1 MRNAK
6 ILAAG
11 LLALALLTG
20 CGAMQAAEPVSI
32 TFMHGWGGSGRDH
45 TAMRQIYADFEK
57 ANPDISVV
65 YDTSPDIT
73 VVMQKA
79 NDMLAA
85 DKAPDFISTNGSTQY
100 VSNAIRKNLA
110 LDLTPELEAD
120 PAFAADV
127 ADSTLEALR
136 QPDGAVYTLPDAVEY
151 IGYWYNEALF
161 REAGVTDTGTPEGT
175 VEPPAT
181 WEEFWRACDKLAA
194 AEKKTGAA
202 PMRMELGQ
210 LSVLLGARLAA
221 EDGGARA
228 FMQGRGGGCPEQTVQ
243 DAVSDLRRAV
253 AYNPDGAPTALDAR
267 QAFFDGRSAIYLNG
281 VWANTEVTET
291 ALGKSIRYAAF
302 PGADGQSVSFLN
314 PTTGYVVGSAGSE
327 EQRAACLRFLKY
339 MLSENVQKRLVLET
353 GQAPSSPKLSIDWI
367 ESEVPALGGAIRV
380 CTQADVQIRS
390 VYSVLSAKDGAALD
404 DCLASLLQ
412 GNDETQPLI
421 RILAENPSAS

>member
-11 LLALALLTG
+11 LLALVLLAG
-20 CGAMQAAEPVSI
+20 CGAKQAAEPVSI

-194 AEKKTGAA
+194 AEKK
-202 PMRMELGQ
+202 
-210 LSVLLGARLAA
+210 LSIRSRKWNDCEKL
-221 EDGGARA
+221 
-228 FMQGRGGGCPEQTVQ
+228 
-243 DAVSDLRRAV
+243 S
-253 AYNPDGAPTALDAR
+253 
-267 QAFFDGRSAIYLNG
+267 GRSWLHRAIRWKPVRVEPSACMLC
-281 VWANTEVTET
+281 
-291 ALGKSIRYAAF
+291 
-302 PGADGQSVSFLN
+302 
-314 PTTGYVVGSAGSE
+314 SAGS
-327 EQRAACLRFLKY
+327 RD
-339 MLSENVQKRLVLET
+339 SVIVV
-353 GQAPSSPKLSIDWI
+353 GWSSPSMMHSGPTRKAV
-367 ESEVPALGGAIRV
+367 E
-380 CTQADVQIRS
+380 C
-390 VYSVLSAKDGAALD
+390 
-404 DCLASLLQ
+404 SL
-412 GNDETQPLI
+412 T
-421 RILAENPSAS
+421 